1 MSHDHPIHQSY
12 FMNPT
17 KKAYKHEKYFNKAFC
32 ELNTMKTGNGT
43 VLAHFLQIV
52 IVSHGYITLIH
63 FRLRLQLM
71 TSTQKNHHS
80 PNNIEIFTSQRS
92 KHSNA
97 TNLSDNLFS
106 YNSVVLMRTIELI
119 R

>member
-1 MSHDHPIHQSY
+1 MKNILIKLFY
-12 FMNPT
+12 
-17 KKAYKHEKYFNKAFC
+17 

-43 VLAHFLQIV
+43 ILAYFLQIV

-71 TSTQKNHHS
+71 TSTQKNYHS
-80 PNNIEIFTSQRS
+80 SNNIEIFASQS